1 MPEVA
6 VVTDSTSYLPRELV
20 AENGIREVS
29 LYVRDGAGQRRELE
43 ISDYARFYDD
53 LRTASDLPTTSQ
65 PSIGDFAAVYGPLAA
80 EGRDVVSVH
89 ISGGI
94 SGTLESASQ
103 AAADV
108 VR

>member
-20 AENGIREVS
+20 AANGIHEVS

-43 ISDYARFYDD
+43 ISDYERFYDE

-65 PSIGDFAAVYGPLAA
+65 PSIGDFTAAYGPLVA
-80 EGRDVVSVH
+80 EGRDVVSIH

-94 SGTLESASQ
+94 SGTVESARQ
-103 AAADV
+103 AAAE
-108 VR
+108 